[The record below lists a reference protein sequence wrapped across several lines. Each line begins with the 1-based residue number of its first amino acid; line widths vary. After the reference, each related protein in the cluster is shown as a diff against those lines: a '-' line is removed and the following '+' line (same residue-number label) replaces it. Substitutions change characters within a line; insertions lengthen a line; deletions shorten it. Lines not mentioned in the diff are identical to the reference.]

1 MLFDKYKNKMD
12 KYLLENITFRT
23 VTLILSLLIVFLVWI
38 IVSRTDSQKVVFMP
52 PKIINQEFWIAGN
65 EVSKTYL
72 HEMGQFVS
80 FNLLNIT
87 KENANNNIENL
98 LTLVDSK
105 FYNEV
110 KIKLLEQTNYII
122 DNAISRTFFV
132 SSIDADTKGLIKV
145 FGVVKDIIG
154 DKVVDSNQ
162 QILSINYSINQG
174 RFIINNISIEK
185 EKPNSQK
192 EVKEEK

>member
-23 VTLILSLLIVFLVWI
+23 VTLILSLLILFLVWI

-72 HEMGQFVS
+72 HEMGQFIS

-87 KENANNNIENL
+87 KENAHNNIENI
-98 LTLVDSK
+98 LTLVDSR
-105 FYNEV
+105 FYQEV
-110 KIKLLEQTNYII
+110 KVKLLEQSNYII

-132 SSIDADTKGLIKV
+132 SAIDADTKGLIKV

-154 DKVVDSNQ
+154 DKVVQSNQ
-162 QILSINYSINQG
+162 NILSINYSINQG
-174 RFIINNISIEK
+174 RFIIDNISIEEEKKNAEK
-185 EKPNSQK
+185 EN
-192 EVKEEK
+192 KEEK